1 MAKKDDK
8 DEYKVPHGKDLI
20 SLSDAINKLFKG
32 NISTMASDAEEPDS
46 GFIHKYPTGILSL
59 DKYLGTGGLLG
70 GRIMNIWGWEGT
82 GKTLTAL
89 TVAAHVQKLR
99 FEPTALNP
107 QGEGRVAFLDAEG
120 TYSPSMANSVG
131 VDASKVMLFKS
142 TAERLLTGED
152 FFNIIGILIQNGI
165 EMIIV
170 DSCPALIPS
179 SRLTAVIGQGQKA
192 TQAQMMAEG
201 LQQVNAF
208 LNSFRRPIV
217 WFINQVR
224 MKPMVMHGPTEDH
237 TGGAA
242 LKFFSS
248 YSLET
253 KKYDRDDIVKMVPV
267 KGGQGYEMRTIG
279 VRIQGT
285 LHKNKTATI
294 PQKSIEYDVLF
305 ETVTD
310 KDGVSYTAGVDIY
323 KDIFQTALMCGVIRQ
338 TSSWYSYDDLKT
350 NGEDQFIAA
359 LRKADIS
366 LLNKIRDEVLNGK
379 EELVS
384 TPT

>member
-8 DEYKVPHGKDLI
+8 EEYKVPHGKDLA

-32 NISTMASDAEEPDS
+32 NISTTANNAEEPGS
-46 GFIHKYPTGILSL
+46 GIVHKYPTGILSL

-89 TVAAHVQKLR
+89 TVAAHVQKQR
-99 FEPTALNP
+99 FEPSALNP
-107 QGEGRVAFLDAEG
+107 QGKGRVAFLDAEG
-120 TYSPSMANSVG
+120 TYSPSMARSVG
-131 VDASKVMLFKS
+131 LDPDEVLLFRS
-142 TAERLLTGED
+142 TPERLLSGED
-152 FFNIIGILIQNGI
+152 YFNLLGILIQNGI

-217 WFINQVR
+217 WFVNQIR

-253 KKYDRDDIVKMVPV
+253 KKYDRDDIVKMVPI
-267 KGGQGYEMRTIG
+267 KGGSGYEMRTIG

-305 ETVTD
+305 ESVTD
-310 KDGVSYTAGVDIY
+310 KDGVVYTAGVDIY
-323 KDIFQTALMCGVIRQ
+323 KDVFQTALMCGVVKQ
-338 TSSWYSYDDLKT
+338 QSSWYSYGELKT
-350 NGEDQFIAA
+350 NGEDAFIAA
-359 LRKADIS
+359 LRKADPKV
-366 LLNKIRDEVLNGK
+366 LNAIRDEVLNGPA
-379 EELVS
+379 ELVA
-384 TPT
+384 

>member
-1 MAKKDDK
+1 MAKDKDDK
-8 DEYKVPHGKDLI
+8 YVCPKGKDMA
-20 SLSDAINKLFKG
+20 SLSGAINKLFG
-32 NISTMASDAEEPDS
+32 GAISTMASDAAEPGTGDVYR
-46 GFIHKYPTGILSL
+46 YPTGILSF

-89 TVAAHVQKLR
+89 TVAAHMQKLR
-99 FEPTALNP
+99 FEPSPINL

-120 TYSPSMANSVG
+120 TYSPTMAASVG
-131 VDASKVMLFKS
+131 LDPNKVLLFKS
-142 TAERLLTGED
+142 TPERLLTGED
-152 FFNIIGILIQNGI
+152 FFNILGILIQNGI

-170 DSCPALIPS
+170 DSCPALIPG

-217 WFINQVR
+217 WFINQIR

-248 YSLET
+248 YSLQT
-253 KKYDRDDIVKMVPV
+253 QKYDKDDIVRSVPN
-267 KGGQGYEMRTIG
+267 KSGNGYEMRTIG
-279 VRIQGT
+279 VRIKGT

-294 PQKSIEYDVLF
+294 PQNSIEYDVLF

-310 KDGVSYTAGVDIY
+310 EKGVHYTAGVDIY
-323 KDIFQTALMCGVIRQ
+323 KDVFQTALMCGVIKQ
-338 TSSWYSYDDLKT
+338 SSSWFSYGDLKT
-350 NGEDQFIAA
+350 NGEDAFIAE
-359 LRKADIS
+359 LRKADVA
-366 LLNKIRDEVLNGK
+366 LLNKIRDEVLNGP
-379 EELVS
+379 S
-384 TPT
+384 

>member
-8 DEYKVPHGKDLI
+8 EEYKVPRGKDMA

-32 NISTMASDAEEPDS
+32 NISTTANNVTSENS
-46 GFIHKYPTGILSL
+46 GIVHLYPTGILSL

-70 GRIMNIWGWEGT
+70 GRVMNIWGWEGT

-89 TVAAHVQKLR
+89 TVAANIQKLQ

-107 QGEGRVAFLDAEG
+107 QGKGRVAFIDAEG
-120 TYSPSMANSVG
+120 TYSPSMAKSVG
-131 VDASKVMLFKS
+131 VDADEVLLFRSSPEKILS
-142 TAERLLTGED
+142 GED
-152 FFNIIGILIQNGI
+152 YFALIGILIQNGI

-170 DSCPALIPS
+170 DSTPALLPS

-201 LQQVNAF
+201 LQQVNTF
-208 LNSFRRPIV
+208 LNSCRTPIV
-217 WFINQVR
+217 WFINQIR

-242 LKFFSS
+242 LKFFST
-248 YSLET
+248 YSLEV
-253 KKYDRDDIVKMVPV
+253 KKYDNEDIVRSVPLRS
-267 KGGQGYEMRTIG
+267 GNGYEMRTIG
-279 VRIQGT
+279 VRIRAT

-294 PQKSIEYDVLF
+294 PQKFIEYDVFF

-310 KDGVSYTAGVDIY
+310 EKGVAYKAGVDVY
-323 KDIFQTALMCGVIRQ
+323 KDIFQTGLMCGVIKQ
-338 TSSWYSYDDLKT
+338 ASSWYSFGTIKE
-350 NGEDQFIAA
+350 NGEDAFIAS
-359 LRKADIS
+359 LRAADPS
-366 LLNKIRDEVLNGK
+366 VLAAIRKEVLTGSN
-379 EELVS
+379 
-384 TPT
+384 